1 MEKYDK
7 EKQLKYLLE
16 NKDKIFNSIWPEQE
30 MADYIAHDEY
40 GWVFN
45 TKDKDVPDEVIDEQ
59 KQSYYIMAS
68 DLLNRDYYSEIE
80 LFRAFIDIEEKNYN
94 QYNLL
99 LFKSKLENEEYRFW
113 RAKTSW
119 SVKEFMLLRN
129 NINPRYKPK
138 PLDKIV
144 GSYDVFEKILEVEN
158 KVKTMKTINF
168 VSEYNKIYEL
178 LQDAYSCGNLDLIA
192 IDPRSLNSGFSELR
206 RIKKDDLINWCR
218 QNDISLPKEF
228 LENKSISE
236 LEKENQD
243 LKNKIEELQN
253 NDSKKRGRPPKNK
266 DIEIWNFLFNNYLK
280 DNEFVGAE
288 FSHKK
293 AIRQDALLEDIL
305 MKIKNNGCD
314 INIQKESLRTK
325 IKPFLDKVFQK

>member
-1 MEKYDK
+1 
-7 EKQLKYLLE
+7 
-16 NKDKIFNSIWPEQE
+16 

-206 RIKKDDLINWCR
+206 RREMD
-218 QNDISLPKEF
+218 PK
-228 LENKSISE
+228 I
-236 LEKENQD
+236 
-243 LKNKIEELQN
+243 
-253 NDSKKRGRPPKNK
+253 
-266 DIEIWNFLFNNYLK
+266 
-280 DNEFVGAE
+280 
-288 FSHKK
+288 
-293 AIRQDALLEDIL
+293 
-305 MKIKNNGCD
+305 
-314 INIQKESLRTK
+314 
-325 IKPFLDKVFQK
+325 

>member
-7 EKQLKYLLE
+7 EERLKYLLE
-16 NKDKIFNSIWPEQE
+16 NKDKIFSIFPEKE

-129 NINPRYKPK
+129 NINPRYEPK

-192 IDPRSLNSGFSELR
+192 IDPKSLNSGFSELR
-206 RIKKDDLINWCR
+206 RIKKDDLINWSKE
-218 QNDISLPKEF
+218 NDISLPKEF
-228 LENKSISE
+228 LEKKSISE
-236 LEKENQD
+236 LEEENQN
-243 LKNKIEELQN
+243 LKNKIEELQKTK
-253 NDSKKRGRPPKNK
+253 SSGRDKSIDEEKIWDFVINK
-266 DIEIWNFLFNNYLK
+266 YFKDYKIDTNRNKTALLDEILEKINESEDIEFEIRTTSLDNIIGKFL
-280 DNEFVGAE
+280 
-288 FSHKK
+288 
-293 AIRQDALLEDIL
+293 
-305 MKIKNNGCD
+305 KIIPRK
-314 INIQKESLRTK
+314 
-325 IKPFLDKVFQK
+325 

>member
-7 EKQLKYLLE
+7 KKQLKYLLK
-16 NKDKIFNSIWPEQE
+16 NKDKIFSIFPEQE

-59 KQSYYIMAS
+59 KRSYYIMAS
-68 DLLNRDYYSEIE
+68 DLLNRDYYSEIQ

-192 IDPRSLNSGFSELR
+192 IDPKSLNSGFSELR
-206 RIKKDDLINWCR
+206 RIKKDDLINWSKE
-218 QNDISLPKEF
+218 NDISLPKEF
-228 LENKSISE
+228 LEKKSISE
-236 LEKENQD
+236 LEEENQN
-243 LKNKIEELQN
+243 LKNKIEELQKTKSSGRDKSIDEDKIWDFVIN
-253 NDSKKRGRPPKNK
+253 KYFKDYKIDTNRNKTALLGEILEKINESEDIEFEIQKTSLDNIIGKFLKIISKK
-266 DIEIWNFLFNNYLK
+266 
-280 DNEFVGAE
+280 
-288 FSHKK
+288 
-293 AIRQDALLEDIL
+293 
-305 MKIKNNGCD
+305 
-314 INIQKESLRTK
+314 
-325 IKPFLDKVFQK
+325 